1 MHTPKYQNTLQ
12 ITKYKLLALIFGRPR
27 PAAYRGHEK
36 ISSSILALTFTNCTR
51 IIVVLWDKVLQPN
64 ANDGDDLFLGDVVK
78 WQDQFQR
85 SDAAH

>member
-1 MHTPKYQNTLQ
+1 MHFAQLS
-12 ITKYKLLALIFGRPR
+12 LIMGGRH

-36 ISSSILALTFTNCTR
+36 ISSSTLTLTFSICTR
-51 IIVVLWDKVLQPN
+51 VIVVLWDKVLQPN
-64 ANDGDDLFLGDVVK
+64 ANDDHDDLFLGDVVK